1 MIMTILH
8 KYSQMLKDKAVID
21 ESMDVIELDKLIY
34 QLEPNI
40 EIPTLEECEEC
51 E

>member
-1 MIMTILH
+1 
-8 KYSQMLKDKAVID
+8 MLKDKAVID
-21 ESMDVIELDKLIY
+21 ESMDVIELDKLIN

>member
-1 MIMTILH
+1 MTMMILQ

-21 ESMDVIELDKLIY
+21 ESMDVMELDKLIY
-34 QLEPNI
+34 QLEPTI

>member
-1 MIMTILH
+1 MTMMILQ

>member
-1 MIMTILH
+1 
-8 KYSQMLKDKAVID
+8 MLKDKAVID
-21 ESMDVIELDKLIY
+21 ESMDVMELDKLVY

>member
-1 MIMTILH
+1 MTMMILQ

-40 EIPTLEECEEC
+40 EIPTLEECE
-51 E
+51 

>member
-1 MIMTILH
+1 MTMMILQ

-21 ESMDVIELDKLIY
+21 ESMDVIELDKFIY

>member
-1 MIMTILH
+1 MTMMILQ

-21 ESMDVIELDKLIY
+21 ESMDVMELDKLIY

-40 EIPTLEECEEC
+40 KIPTLEECEEC

>member
-1 MIMTILH
+1 
-8 KYSQMLKDKAVID
+8 MLKDKAVID
-21 ESMDVIELDKLIY
+21 ESMDVIELDKLVH

-40 EIPTLEECEEC
+40 EIPILEECEEC

>member
-8 KYSQMLKDKAVID
+8 KYSQILKDRAVID
-21 ESMDVIELDKLIY
+21 ESMDVIELDKFIY

-40 EIPTLEECEEC
+40 EIPTLEECEDC

>member
-1 MIMTILH
+1 MTMMILQ

-21 ESMDVIELDKLIY
+21 ESMDVMELDKLIY

>member
-1 MIMTILH
+1 MIMMILQ

-21 ESMDVIELDKLIY
+21 ESINVIELDKLIY

>member
-1 MIMTILH
+1 
-8 KYSQMLKDKAVID
+8 MLKDKAVID

-34 QLEPNI
+34 QLEPDI
-40 EIPTLEECEEC
+40 EIPIIEECEVC